1 MFFTKGEPERRRNCV
16 IQPLKYRL
24 LRAFDNTGRRSRVN
38 GEMGYLDFRKIRVL
52 QSIFSF
58 GFGDGLTR
66 KCKVS
71 IVPMII
77 QLFQQQGMIFCF
89 GLLLLIYTLLGQ
101 LYG

>member
-1 MFFTKGEPERRRNCV
+1 M
-16 IQPLKYRL
+16 LARL
-24 LRAFDNTGRRSRVN
+24 SACWVN
-38 GEMGYLDFRKIRVL
+38 LEFV
-52 QSIFSF
+52 
-58 GFGDGLTR
+58 DGLTR

-77 QLFQQQGMIFCF
+77 QLFQKQGMKFCF

>member
-1 MFFTKGEPERRRNCV
+1 V
-16 IQPLKYRL
+16 
-24 LRAFDNTGRRSRVN
+24 
-38 GEMGYLDFRKIRVL
+38 VL
-52 QSIFSF
+52 ISIFRF

-77 QLFQQQGMIFCF
+77 QLFQKQGMKFCF

>member
-1 MFFTKGEPERRRNCV
+1 MSAC
-16 IQPLKYRL
+16 
-24 LRAFDNTGRRSRVN
+24 RVN
-38 GEMGYLDFRKIRVL
+38 LEVVL
-52 QSIFSF
+52 ISIFRF

-77 QLFQQQGMIFCF
+77 QLFQKQGMKFCF